1 MTSPVSNG
9 PLGLLRL
16 RAEAR
21 LEEFAESCN
30 MPAEDLWEVAMT
42 AQTFPE
48 DWEGIPGAW
57 EFWAAFTQ
65 LKSKEIEEFA
75 SAG

>member
-1 MTSPVSNG
+1 MTSPVSNE

-21 LEEFAESCN
+21 LREFSEECN
-30 MPAEDLWEVAMT
+30 VPAEDLWEVAMT

-48 DWEGIPGAW
+48 DWEEIEGARVFW
-57 EFWAAFTQ
+57 EAFTH
-65 LKSKEIEEFA
+65 LKTKEIQEFA

>member
-1 MTSPVSNG
+1 
-9 PLGLLRL
+9 
-16 RAEAR
+16 
-21 LEEFAESCN
+21 

-75 SAG
+75 SVS

>member
-1 MTSPVSNG
+1 MNSPVSNG

-21 LEEFAESCN
+21 LEEFAKSCN
-30 MPAEDLWEVAMT
+30 MPVEDLWEVAMT

-48 DWEGIPGAW
+48 DWEEIEGAW
-57 EFWAAFTQ
+57 VFWLAFTQ